1 MTKLEILKK
10 DQKFSLDFFLN
21 KIKKT
26 FYFLK
31 FYNKFKTNKYL
42 KTKIKKRIIHNKI
55 FLTPSFFSFFK
66 KKVASKKD
74 DKNQSILE
82 RYLKKKKFLKKKYFK
97 SLIKIQIFNKKN
109 SFNLYFKFINFI
121 FKKGKKFFW
130 EKMFSNIF
138 NNLSLKYK
146 YSRSFILAKIF
157 VRLYTRVEL
166 RKIKSRKRLSFIPF
180 FIKIKRSLFLALKW
194 IFLSIL
200 NNNTLTSSANKFF
213 IELSQILSLKS
224 CLSIKKLEENNIAS
238 FENRSNIYYKWD

>member
-1 MTKLEILKK
+1 MAKFEILKK

-26 FYFLK
+26 FGFLR

-42 KTKIKKRIIHNKI
+42 KFKIKKKIIHNKV
-55 FLTPSFFSFFK
+55 FLMPFFFDITSF
-66 KKVASKKD
+66 SKKSK
-74 DKNQSILE
+74 KNELNFE
-82 RYLKKKKFLKKKYFK
+82 TYLKKKIKRKKKYFN
-97 SLIKIQIFNKKN
+97 SFLKINTYKKN
-109 SFNLYFKFINFI
+109 VFFSLYLKFITFT

-130 EKMFSNIF
+130 EKIFANIF

-146 YSRSFILAKIF
+146 YSRSFILAKLF

-166 RKIKSRKRLSFIPF
+166 RKVKSRKRLSFIPF

-194 IFLSIL
+194 IFLSVL
-200 NNNTLTSSANKFF
+200 TNNTLTSTANKFL

-224 CLSIKKLEENNIAS
+224 CLSIKKLEDNNIAS
-238 FENRSNIYYKWD
+238 FQNRSNIYYRWD